1 MTEDATRTTDR
12 PPGYEDLDVFS
23 QAIADEALRR
33 GISVEVLDP
42 EMKEMALSRGGR
54 HVTTIQSLSDLTSAV
69 AFRRCSD
76 KIHSRRVLERAGLHV
91 PAARVATFDE
101 EDAAFLDEWK
111 EIVVKPARG
120 EQGAGV
126 TARVVDHDRLATAL
140 DSAREVCPTV
150 LLEQRC
156 RGEDVRVLVIGG
168 EVEGAIVRRP
178 PTITGDGRRTVRELI
193 EERSRERAEATD
205 GASHIPVGDETLE
218 VVRENGFDLETV
230 LAEGKDLTVRSN
242 ANVHTGGTSDN
253 ITATLHPHLAE
264 VAVKAAEATGCP
276 VAGVD
281 LMVPAVDG
289 PDYVI
294 IEVNEQPG
302 LSADS
307 EHHAVKRFV
316 DLLFPDSDR

>member
-54 HVTTIQSLSDLTSAV
+54 RVTTIQSLSDLTSAV

-91 PAARVATFDE
+91 PAGRVATFDE

-126 TARVVDHDRLATAL
+126 TARVVDHDRLARAL
-140 DSAREVCPTV
+140 NSAREVCP
-150 LLEQRC
+150 
-156 RGEDVRVLVIGG
+156 
-168 EVEGAIVRRP
+168 
-178 PTITGDGRRTVRELI
+178 
-193 EERSRERAEATD
+193 
-205 GASHIPVGDETLE
+205 
-218 VVRENGFDLETV
+218 
-230 LAEGKDLTVRSN
+230 
-242 ANVHTGGTSDN
+242 
-253 ITATLHPHLAE
+253 
-264 VAVKAAEATGCP
+264 
-276 VAGVD
+276 
-281 LMVPAVDG
+281 
-289 PDYVI
+289 
-294 IEVNEQPG
+294 
-302 LSADS
+302 
-307 EHHAVKRFV
+307 
-316 DLLFPDSDR
+316 